1 MIYIAN
7 WWLIHSKIK
16 REKKAKND
24 KIENSNQNITNQLNN
39 KANRLASS
47 EKTSAT
53 AITNLL
59 GKGLSQSKKLL
70 DSKEKSTS
78 LSSSA
83 TKKSKL
89 IGSSSAKKSK
99 NDLQNN
105 SFDSC
110 LDLKYSSRSSKS
122 YLFLFKIYTEFF
134 QIHS

>member
-1 MIYIAN
+1 MIYIVN
-7 WWLIHSKIK
+7 WWLTHSKIK

-39 KANRLASS
+39 KVNRLPSS
-47 EKTSAT
+47 EKTSATT

-59 GKGLSQSKKLL
+59 GKDLSKSKKLL
-70 DSKEKSTS
+70 DKEKSTS
-78 LSSSA
+78 LSRSA

-89 IGSSSAKKSK
+89 IGSSSAKKPK

-105 SFDSC
+105 SFDSS

-122 YLFLFKIYTEFF
+122 YPFLFKIYIEFLNA
-134 QIHS
+134 